1 VGIVALIVIPALALA
16 ALGLLVVA
24 SAPGHVGPAGAG
36 SARHFT
42 TRQAVAIG
50 LALLA
55 GVATRRLGP
64 RRLLHAAP
72 VLFLVALAANLLVF
86 VPNVGVRAAGASRW
100 LHIGAFTG
108 NPAPLLIAGVGL
120 LIAASRSRP
129 GAMWLTRPEMV
140 AVLALIAVLSLAV
153 EPDFSSAAIA
163 LCVGF
168 AALAGG
174 GVAGRRLIPA
184 AALLVIAL
192 GLGASRF
199 GYVGNRVHGFLEP
212 ERDRRG
218 KGFEVLE
225 LAKAKAKAGGTAAG
239 VGIGRGAARRHL
251 SSPASDYAYA
261 VLSEELGLGGAIAI
275 AAVWLS
281 LAGGV
286 VLAVRVAGRDVGA
299 RGSALAAGSALV
311 APAALHVAVCRGW
324 LPIIGVSM
332 PFVSYDP
339 VLTVVSGAE
348 IGLLAAVALAR
359 EAPGHRATPGGA
371 T

>member
-1 VGIVALIVIPALALA
+1 
-16 ALGLLVVA
+16 
-24 SAPGHVGPAGAG
+24 
-36 SARHFT
+36 
-42 TRQAVAIG
+42 
-50 LALLA
+50 
-55 GVATRRLGP
+55 
-64 RRLLHAAP
+64 
-72 VLFLVALAANLLVF
+72 
-86 VPNVGVRAAGASRW
+86 
-100 LHIGAFTG
+100 
-108 NPAPLLIAGVGL
+108 
-120 LIAASRSRP
+120 
-129 GAMWLTRPEMV
+129 MV
-140 AVLALIAVLSLAV
+140 AVLALIAVLALAI
-153 EPDFSSAAIA
+153 EPDFSSAAVA

-184 AALLVIAL
+184 AALLLIAL

-199 GYVGNRVHGFLEP
+199 GYVGNRVHGFLQP
-212 ERDRRG
+212 ELDRRG

-225 LAKAKAKAGGTAAG
+225 LAKAKAKGGGSAAG

-261 VLSEELGLGGAIAI
+261 VVSEELGLRGGIAI
-275 AAVWLS
+275 AVAWLS
-281 LAGGV
+281 IAGGL
-286 VLAVRVAGRDVGA
+286 VLTVRAAGRDVGA

-348 IGLLAAVALAR
+348 IGLLAAIALAASPAGGR
-359 EAPGHRATPGGA
+359 APPGAAAGGGA